1 MTNDLEKRSIKFQT
15 NLVMDTIEWFQRQK
29 SFDLAI
35 LMEKRRFLAVQN
47 WALADLVSLAERAF
61 ISAEMER
68 KRYMANR
75 KQHYMQTG
83 AKSIADAI
91 RQVEAEQEFDKL
103 YRAEKEA
110 KIRAEHGGNLLRS
123 LKGILDA
130 AGQELAELRAEKKSY
145 EDENTFQKVVDKVV
159 RIVREND
166 ARFPTQEP
174 HQ

>member
-1 MTNDLEKRSIKFQT
+1 
-15 NLVMDTIEWFQRQK
+15 
-29 SFDLAI
+29 
-35 LMEKRRFLAVQN
+35 
-47 WALADLVSLAERAF
+47 
-61 ISAEMER
+61 
-68 KRYMANR
+68 
-75 KQHYMQTG
+75 MQTG

>member
-1 MTNDLEKRSIKFQT
+1 MTTDLEKRSIKFQT

-75 KQHYMQTG
+75 KQHYMNSG

-91 RQVEAEQEFDKL
+91 RQVEAEPTFDKL

-110 KIRAEHGGNLLRS
+110 KIRAEHGSNLLRS

-130 AGQELAELRAEKKSY
+130 AGQELAELRAEKKIY
-145 EDENTFQKVVDKVV
+145 EDQEKMETLVNKVA
-159 RIVREND
+159 RLVREQD
-166 ARFPTQEP
+166 SQFPKNEP
-174 HQ
+174 YQ

>member
-1 MTNDLEKRSIKFQT
+1 MTTDLEKRSVKFQT
-15 NLVMDTIEWFQRQK
+15 NAVMDTIEWFQSQG
-29 SFDLAI
+29 SFDLAV
-35 LMEKRRFLAVQN
+35 LMDKRRFLSVQN

-75 KQHYMQTG
+75 KQHYMTNG

-91 RQVEAEQEFDKL
+91 RQVEAEPTFDKL

-110 KIRAEHGGNLLRS
+110 KIRAEHGSNLLRS

-130 AGQELAELRAEKKSY
+130 ASQEIAELRAEKKLY
-145 EDENTFQKVVDKVV
+145 EDESMIEKVVGRVV
-159 RIVREND
+159 KTVNEQNRVYSMS
-166 ARFPTQEP
+166 EP

>member
-68 KRYMANR
+68 KRYMADR
-75 KQHYMQTG
+75 KQH
-83 AKSIADAI
+83 
-91 RQVEAEQEFDKL
+91 
-103 YRAEKEA
+103 
-110 KIRAEHGGNLLRS
+110 
-123 LKGILDA
+123 
-130 AGQELAELRAEKKSY
+130 
-145 EDENTFQKVVDKVV
+145 
-159 RIVREND
+159 
-166 ARFPTQEP
+166 
-174 HQ
+174 